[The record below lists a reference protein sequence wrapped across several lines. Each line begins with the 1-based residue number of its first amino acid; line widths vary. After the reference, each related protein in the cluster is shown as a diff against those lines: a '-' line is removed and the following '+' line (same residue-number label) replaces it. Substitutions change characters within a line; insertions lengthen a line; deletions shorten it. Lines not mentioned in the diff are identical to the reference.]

1 MYVETTSSSG
11 VVGGIVKSFW
21 KKTEALEKQEWEN
34 FVLNFRKK
42 KMEPVSLAS
51 IPKIDW
57 KNY

>member
-34 FVLNFRKK
+34 FVLNFQKK

-51 IPKIDW
+51 IPKID
-57 KNY
+57 